1 MRLSRETKQ
10 LLCSSGP
17 SDRTSKPV
25 RSGPVFG
32 LGSVLH
38 WSRSGSVRRKFFRRR
53 ENFWKTRS
61 GRRDRFRQKIVKIGA
76 ILAIFESFEVG
87 KYRTP
92 FFGEFGGSSQDLGES
107 DYNSIKSWDDRLN
120 WPKSGMWIFHRVI
133 WWYDDTMRRWYVGM
147 MIWWYDDS
155 MMIWW

>member
-1 MRLSRETKQ
+1 MFFRSVGSDVKTGPVR
-10 LLCSSGP
+10 SG
-17 SDRTSKPV
+17 PV

-61 GRRDRFRQKIVKIGA
+61 GRRDRFRQKMVKIGA
-76 ILAIFESFEVG
+76 ILAIFESFEVR

-92 FFGEFGGSSQDLGES
+92 FFGEFGRSSQDLGEY
-107 DYNSIKSWDDRLN
+107 DYNSIKSRDDRLN
-120 WPKSGMWIFHRVI
+120 SPKSGMWIFGRVI
-133 WWYDDTMRRWYVGM
+133 WWYDDM
-147 MIWWYDDS
+147 MIWWYDD
-155 MMIWW
+155 MIIW